1 MALVFLPDT
10 LLSFSVVV
18 PAFSMDSATFKS
30 LFGPGPETIHIGP
43 YPHCGHDSLSPEHE
57 SIEGLLIPFSVA
69 EAELS
74 IWLFLSSSRYKH
86 KSLSSKLSLTSSCCF
101 PSNC

>member
-18 PAFSMDSATFKS
+18 PAFSIDNATCKL
-30 LFGPGPETIHIGP
+30 LFVPGPETIHIGP
-43 YPHCGHDSLSPEHE
+43 YPHCGHDSLSPAHE